1 MSGTA
6 KFSLQF
12 PKQVAITL
20 LVVSVLI
27 SYPLFRYASEEILH
41 AVVGGVVL
49 SLVNVLMG
57 YAAIEYSFDKS
68 YTQFIQIVMGGI
80 VIRLFVMIGLLLL
93 LVLVFQ
99 FHVLALVGSL
109 FALYVIFLALEV
121 LYIHNK
127 WQKKIDIQNL

>member
-1 MSGTA
+1 
-6 KFSLQF
+6 
-12 PKQVAITL
+12 
-20 LVVSVLI
+20 
-27 SYPLFRYASEEILH
+27 
-41 AVVGGVVL
+41 
-49 SLVNVLMG
+49 
-57 YAAIEYSFDKS
+57 
-68 YTQFIQIVMGGI
+68 MGGI